1 MHNISKEFGIEYAH
15 RLQLPYKSPC
25 KNIHGHSGRVVIKI
39 EAPILDENSMVI
51 DFSELK
57 IFQKSIEKLFDH
69 VLILNESD
77 SLVKLLKGQKI
88 HTLTSEP
95 TAEALSECISR
106 LLTTFLKDK
115 DIIFVKTEVVFYETV
130 KNNASFIYQR

>member
-25 KNIHGHSGRVVIKI
+25 KNVHGHSGRVIIKI
-39 EAPILDENSMVI
+39 ETPILDENSMVI

-57 IFQKSIEKLFDH
+57 IFQKRIEKLFDH
-69 VLILNESD
+69 ALILNEND
-77 SLVKLLKGQKI
+77 PLVSLLKGQKI

-106 LLTTFLKDK
+106 LLTIFLKDN
-115 DIIFVKTEVVFYETV
+115 DIIFVKTEVCFYETA
-130 KNNASFIYQR
+130 KNNACFIYHR